1 MYNLYLGLKF
11 SFSYFSIIPIRF
23 KSSDDLS
30 HRDILGSMLLFLPL
44 VGLVLGGITVAIYL
58 LLSSLGWYGAIVSA
72 VVYMVLYG
80 FLHTEAIIDVA
91 DALYASHSHKDPY
104 LIIKEPTV
112 GAMGVLYAI
121 GAIVMKLSGIIFLFT
136 HSLLVEFIA
145 ILVISRLTLLML
157 FRVYEFRSSF
167 ATQLKE
173 SLSPTYLWGAYI
185 LFGIIGS
192 LLTPYFLPLLLLGLV
207 VGVVNIYLL
216 RAKLGFVNGDL
227 LGATLE
233 MVEIVLFLVVG
244 LIWS

>member
-11 SFSYFSIIPIRF
+11 SFSYFSIIPISF
-23 KSSDDLS
+23 KGSDDLS
-30 HRDILGSMLLFLPL
+30 QRDILSSMLLFLPL
-44 VGLVLGGITVAIYL
+44 VGLVLGVITVGIYL

-72 VVYMVLYG
+72 TLYMVLYG

-121 GAIVMKLSGIIFLFT
+121 GAIILKISGILYLFS
-136 HSLLVEFIA
+136 HSLLVEFIS

-157 FRVYEFRSSF
+157 FRIYEFRSSF

-173 SLSPTYLWGAYI
+173 SLSPLYLYGAYI
-185 LFGIIGS
+185 LYSIIGT
-192 LLTPYFLPLLLLGLV
+192 LLTPYFLPLLLLAIGI
-207 VGVVNIYLL
+207 GVANIYIL

-244 LIWS
+244 LV

>member
-11 SFSYFSIIPIRF
+11 SFSYFSIIPISF
-23 KSSDDLS
+23 KSSDKLS
-30 HRDILGSMLLFLPL
+30 QRDILGSMLLFLPL
-44 VGLVLGGITVAIYL
+44 VGLVLGGITVTIYL
-58 LLSSLGWYGAIVSA
+58 LLSSLGWYGAIFSA
-72 VVYMVLYG
+72 VVYMILYG

-104 LIIKEPTV
+104 LIIKEPTI

-121 GAIVMKLSGIIFLFT
+121 GAIVLKLSGIIFLFT

-145 ILVISRLTLLML
+145 ILVISRLSLLML

-207 VGVVNIYLL
+207 VGVANIYLL
-216 RAKLGFVNGDL
+216 RARLGFVNGDL

-233 MVEIVLFLVVG
+233 IVEIVLFLVVA
-244 LIWS
+244 LI